1 MPPSSAA
8 RPYCWWTNWPTRMS
22 WTGSPKPRHAKR
34 WQDIEEILA
43 AGINVWTTL
52 NVQHLESL
60 NDVVASITGVR
71 QRETIPDRIF
81 DQADDVE
88 LIDLP
93 PNDLLARLQAGK
105 VYSVARATAATK
117 RYFREPN
124 LLALRELALRRTADR
139 VDAAA
144 RAYKDRERS
153 SQPWLARDRFLI
165 AVALDDQAEQLIR
178 VGKRFADA
186 LDAEWIVV
194 SVETPAMLKL
204 GEVSRNRRV
213 DILRLAESLGAQ
225 TVTLDGPSAS
235 AALTEYAR
243 LRNVT
248 RIVVGEPRRF
258 GWRSLLRPS
267 TATKL
272 VRAGGGFDVSV
283 IARREPPLRRHS
295 SRSQG

>member
-1 MPPSSAA
+1 MSSD
-8 RPYCWWTNWPTRMS
+8 
-22 WTGSPKPRHAKR
+22 GQPKQRHAKR
-34 WQDIEEILA
+34 WQDIEEVLA
-43 AGINVWTTL
+43 AGIHVWTTL

-93 PNDLLARLQAGK
+93 PNDLLARLAAGK
-105 VYSVARATAATK
+105 VYSAAHATAATK

-144 RAYKDRERS
+144 RAYKDRERF

-186 LDAEWIVV
+186 LDAEWLVV

-204 GEVSRNRRV
+204 GRSRAKPPRRYSAACRV
-213 DILRLAESLGAQ
+213 AGCPDRSPSMDLLHPPQWPSMRGCGTLPESLSGSPGDL
-225 TVTLDGPSAS
+225 VSEPSFD
-235 AALTEYAR
+235 
-243 LRNVT
+243 
-248 RIVVGEPRRF
+248 PPP
-258 GWRSLLRPS
+258 RPS
-267 TATKL
+267 WCE
-272 VRAGGGFDVSV
+272 RAADSTS
-283 IARREPPLRRHS
+283 P
-295 SRSQG
+295 